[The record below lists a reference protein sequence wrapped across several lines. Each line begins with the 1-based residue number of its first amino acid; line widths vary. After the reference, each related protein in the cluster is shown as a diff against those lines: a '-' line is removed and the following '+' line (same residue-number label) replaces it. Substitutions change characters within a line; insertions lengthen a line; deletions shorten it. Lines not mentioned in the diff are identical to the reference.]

1 MLFGTSLMV
10 NLQDLHMGKM
20 HSNIG
25 AYGELSNVTKS
36 SLVSCSEH

>member
-1 MLFGTSLMV
+1 MV

-36 SLVSCSEH
+36 SLVSYSEH